1 MAHPIPPYGV
11 AIHDAIAS
19 GDVGQM
25 QQVASDAESYLKEF
39 GEIGDGLKKLRA
51 EIARLGGGAGGG
63 GGYGGIIPLY
73 AAAMQEAVKSGDS
86 GKMKE
91 VAQQAEDYLKQAD
104 EVRSALDDLNKAI
117 GS

>member
-1 MAHPIPPYGV
+1 MAHSLPPYGV

-25 QQVASDAESYLKEF
+25 QKTAADAESYLKEY
-39 GEIGDGLKKLRA
+39 GEIGDGLKKLNA
-51 EIARLGGGAGGG
+51 EIERLGGGAGSGG
-63 GGYGGIIPLY
+63 RPIIQPLY
-73 AAAMQEAVKSGDS
+73 AVPIQEAIKSGDS

-91 VAQQAEDYLKQAD
+91 VAQQAEAYLKQAD
-104 EVRSALDDLNKAI
+104 EVRAALADLNKAM